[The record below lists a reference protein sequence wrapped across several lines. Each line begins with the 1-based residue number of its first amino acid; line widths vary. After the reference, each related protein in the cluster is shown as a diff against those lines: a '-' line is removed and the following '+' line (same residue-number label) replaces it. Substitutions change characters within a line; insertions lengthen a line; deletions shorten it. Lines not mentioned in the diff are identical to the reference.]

1 MKAKDL
7 LANPEYRAISYG
19 GYRLNSREYQPTIPE
34 IKEDLKILHA
44 LGIRILRTYN
54 VHFAQA
60 GNVLQAIQELREDE
74 AAFEMY
80 VMLGTWINCAYAFTD
95 NPDHDRENTEGN
107 QNEIDTAVI
116 LANQYPE
123 IVKIIAV
130 GNEAMVKW
138 AERYFVQ
145 PWVILKYV
153 NYLQDL
159 KKSGRISKD
168 VWITSS
174 DNFASWG
181 GGEPVYHVDD
191 LEQLYHAVDF
201 ISLHTY
207 PMHDTHHNPNF
218 WGVKIEE
225 QQETK
230 KEQIEYAMQRA
241 LEYAIQQFN
250 STKEYMQSLNVNKP
264 LHIGE
269 TGWASSCNGLYGA
282 DGSRAT
288 DEYKEGVYHRM
299 LRAWTDAQKISCFYF
314 EAFDEPWKDA
324 GNPGGSE
331 NYFGLITVGGK
342 AKYAL
347 WDQVDKGIFNG
358 MTRGGRQFSKTYN
371 GSETELMLNVSNPP
385 SKVRK

>member
-1 MKAKDL
+1 
-7 LANPEYRAISYG
+7 
-19 GYRLNSREYQPTIPE
+19 
-34 IKEDLKILHA
+34 
-44 LGIRILRTYN
+44 
-54 VHFAQA
+54 
-60 GNVLQAIQELREDE
+60 
-74 AAFEMY
+74 
-80 VMLGTWINCAYAFTD
+80 
-95 NPDHDRENTEGN
+95 
-107 QNEIDTAVI
+107 
-116 LANQYPE
+116 
-123 IVKIIAV
+123 
-130 GNEAMVKW
+130 
-138 AERYFVQ
+138 
-145 PWVILKYV
+145 
-153 NYLQDL
+153 
-159 KKSGRISKD
+159 
-168 VWITSS
+168 
-174 DNFASWG
+174 
-181 GGEPVYHVDD
+181 
-191 LEQLYHAVDF
+191 
-201 ISLHTY
+201 
-207 PMHDTHHNPNF
+207 MHDTHHNPNF